1 MQMTEKQTEEKELN
15 ETDFR
20 TNIDLIVDQM
30 QIQAGSREA
39 VTGLVEY
46 LASEYNIKKPIVRKV
61 ATAIFKS
68 NTEDE
73 NEANEE
79 FNALIDAYN
88 A

>member
-1 MQMTEKQTEEKELN
+1 MSENETEEKELN

-30 QIQAGSREA
+30 HIQSGSRET

-46 LASEYNIKKPIVRKV
+46 LANEYNIKKPIVRKV

-88 A
+88 G